1 MPGPENAIYIV
12 VGEMSM
18 VMTAMRRTSRWSSHS
33 HQEEEQDSLLRNM
46 SNLKEILNHIN
57 DLSDLEPTV
66 FLSPF
71 LDVIR
76 SENIPAPIT
85 GHALSAIHKFL
96 SYGLVDSKYESAA
109 VAVENIADA
118 VTHARFV
125 GTDQGTDEI
134 VLMKILQVL
143 RMLLLTP
150 VGMLLSDDSVC
161 EIMQS
166 CFRLCF
172 ETRLSELL
180 RKSAE
185 HSLIDMVQLLFS
197 RLPQFSEDSKWI
209 ATRKLHMKAIGI
221 DSSRNSYRRRLHIKH
236 KKINQTN
243 KLDTNVQNSFS
254 NVTSPD
260 DSGCV
265 SSISSPETFS
275 DQKMNNESFEQDIQ
289 NYQESS
295 SQEEILENKCNAAD
309 SQCNI
314 DRSKREI
321 SLYMHD
327 DDTNRKSSLS
337 QSETSEN
344 AVFEK
349 ECDISQQSEN
359 QEMKNES
366 NSITEIYDLN
376 IKSDNNRINSH
387 RDSEYVNPHGVRFT
401 AQQIPQEGSGPLI
414 PYGLPCVRE
423 LFRFLVTLINPI
435 ERHNTEANFHIGLS
449 LLTVALEAGAN
460 QIDNFNSLLTLIK
473 DDMCRNLFSLLL
485 TEKLSIFAAVLRVC
499 FLLFESLRTHIK
511 FQLEMYLTRLIE
523 IIISE
528 SLKVPYEQREI
539 ALDSISQLWHIPG
552 LVTELYLNFD
562 CSLYC
567 SNLFEDLTKLLSKNA
582 FPVSGLYSTHLL
594 SLDALLAVI
603 DSIESHCHF
612 RILNGS
618 QLEIEIK
625 KNTKNTYQEIEN
637 GQDEKENEDLPI
649 ITNHSGYLLGQLAI
663 SGKLNKSTKLKG
675 TKIDFQFSCGRRKL
689 ADNIPNH
696 KEITDIKNKKK
707 LLAVGTEQFN
717 NQPSKGITFLQEHG
731 LLKDPL
737 NPSEVALFLRDNP
750 QLDKRMIGEYL
761 SNRKNLKVLEAFVR
775 SFTFEDLRID
785 EALRQYLETFRLP
798 GEAPLISLLL
808 EHFAEHWHKSNSEPF
823 HNNDAAFTLAYAII
837 MLNVDQHNHNVKKQN
852 NPMTVEEFK
861 KNLKGVN
868 GGQDFDEEML
878 EEIYVS
884 IRNEEIVMPAEQS
897 GLVRENYLWKVLLRR
912 GSGKEGSFI
921 HTPDGVFD
929 HDLFSLIW
937 GPTVAA
943 LSYVF
948 DKSTEAT
955 IIQKSI
961 SGFRK
966 CAMISAHYGMSDVFD
981 NLVISLCKF
990 TTLLSSESS
999 EHFSIVFG
1007 SNSKALLACRTLFNL
1022 AHRHGDILREGWK
1035 NLLDCV
1041 LQLYRMKLL
1050 PVEMMEAEDFV
1061 NPNGIISLI
1070 QEETSTIQ
1078 RSESGLLS
1086 SFYSY
1091 ITQTADNQ
1099 VQRGPTPE
1107 DEAAKQSAQNC
1118 INDCHPEQL
1127 ITESKFLRVDSLQEL
1142 VKTLI
1147 YSCHGTDSPIS
1158 LGNCY
1163 EESTVFLTELL
1174 IKIALQN
1181 RDRIT
1186 TIWPGIRDHLYSL
1199 IMEAAAGEQYFL
1211 LERGVVGILRIV
1223 IRMARRE
1230 ELIPQVLH
1238 SLKMLLLLKSPTL
1251 LFVSSQIV
1259 CALYELLHSNG
1270 GNIHSSEDWSIIF
1283 MLLECAGAGSK
1294 PPRSLHITSDLT
1306 SGDTGAQSD
1315 GELNT
1320 GHEEMYNVDR
1330 GYTSDSE
1337 LYDKQGTSGPPRH
1350 YKINPENINNATGWI
1365 LVNKE
1370 GEVESVPIRPLPVNQ
1385 YNIVLEQELL
1395 PHDPFAF
1402 TKACECIAF
1411 LIRDAAHIT
1420 MENFESCVH
1429 CLRVYIEASMNGGY
1443 NLEKRLSRN
1452 KNTKEKRLV
1461 RSSKW
1466 KDDSSHIRRTR
1477 SSPRHSGNGNQQD
1490 DDKMDLLPLYQQI
1503 SIQLLDLMHTLHT
1516 RAASIF
1522 NSWLEEKSKD
1532 NRDAEVGNQKNDAV
1546 IQIDGGLWTTCWC
1559 PLLQGIARLCCD
1571 TRRSIRT
1578 SALTYLQRA
1587 LLVHDLQV
1595 LSAVEWEACFNKVL
1609 FPLLAKLLENI
1620 NPQDPMG
1627 MEETR
1632 MRGAT
1637 LLCKVFLQHL
1647 NPLLSLPTFTAL
1659 WLTILDFMD
1668 KYMHVDGCDL
1678 LNEAIP
1684 ESLKNMLLV
1693 MDTAGIFYHTND
1705 SNGLN
1710 EGHLWHI
1717 TWDRINTFLPNLKKE
1732 VFKPNSSISSFQFQ
1746 SLDEGKS
1753 SDKVDVLNNVETK
1766 QDSVDLP
1773 LTKKHQSLHSLKSSS
1788 EKVDLEENLNANSP
1802 LTTSHQTTP
1811 SVILHPPAFTFT
1823 HASSYLHPVTTHP
1836 LNATNNGVQSTN
1848 VKSSAVPLLLNPS
1861 VMEQTTV
1868 PIFSPQPSKE
1878 RNGSP
1883 R

>member
-1 MPGPENAIYIV
+1 MPVPENGIYIV

-33 HQEEEQDSLLRNM
+33 HQEEQDTLLRNM
-46 SNLKEILNHIN
+46 SNLKEVLNHIN
-57 DLSDLEPTV
+57 ELSDLEPTL
-66 FLSPF
+66 FLAPF

-96 SYGLVDSKYESAA
+96 SYGLIDCEYESAA

-180 RKSAE
+180 QKSAE
-185 HSLIDMVQLLFS
+185 HSLTDMVQLLFS
-197 RLPQFSEDSKWI
+197 RLPQFSEDDKWI
-209 ATRKLHMKAIGI
+209 STRKLHMKAIGI
-221 DSSRNSYRRRLHIKH
+221 DSSRNSYRRRMPHTKRKKTGHAIK
-236 KKINQTN
+236 Q
-243 KLDTNVQNSFS
+243 DTNTS
-254 NVTSPD
+254 NVSSSVASPD
-260 DSGCV
+260 DSGCI
-265 SSISSPETFS
+265 SSLSSPETIT
-275 DQKMNNESFEQDIQ
+275 DQKINNETYEQGDEQ
-289 NYQESS
+289 NYQENSL
-295 SQEEILENKCNAAD
+295 QEGVFENGCNLENT
-309 SQCNI
+309 QNI
-314 DRSKREI
+314 DRNQTEI
-321 SLYMHD
+321 SMYTQD
-327 DDTNRKSSLS
+327 DSSCRSDSLT
-337 QSETSEN
+337 QSEISEQGIM
-344 AVFEK
+344 FEK
-349 ECDISQQSEN
+349 EYENHEIKNDKNYISEDN
-359 QEMKNES
+359 EFNLKNEINLS
-366 NSITEIYDLN
+366 NCKEN
-376 IKSDNNRINSH
+376 
-387 RDSEYVNPHGVRFT
+387 EYVNPHGVRFT

-423 LFRFLVTLINPI
+423 LFRFLVTLIDPI
-435 ERHNTEANFHIGLS
+435 ERHNTESNFRIGLS

-460 QIDNFNSLLTLIK
+460 QIGNFCSLLALIK
-473 DDMCRNLFSLLL
+473 DDMCRNLFSLLT
-485 TEKLSIFAAVLRVC
+485 TEKLSIFAATLRVC

-523 IIISE
+523 IVISE
-528 SLKVPYEQREI
+528 SSRIPYEQREI

-612 RILNGS
+612 RILNGNH
-618 QLEIEIK
+618 LEIEMK
-625 KNTKNTYQEIEN
+625 WKDKMTYQEIEN
-637 GQDEKENEDLPI
+637 EQTEKENEDLPI
-649 ITNHSGYLLGQLAI
+649 LTNHSGYLLGQLLV
-663 SGKLNKSTKLKG
+663 SGKLDKSIRPKGIKSEFYLRRNKKKL
-675 TKIDFQFSCGRRKL
+675 TND
-689 ADNIPNH
+689 IPTH
-696 KEITDIKNKKK
+696 KEIADIKNKKK

-717 NQPSKGITFLQEHG
+717 NQPSKGIIFLQEHG
-731 LLKDPL
+731 LLSNPL
-737 NPSEVALFLRDNP
+737 NPAEVALFLRDNP

-761 SNRKNLKVLEAFVR
+761 SNRKNLKVLEAFVK
-775 SFTFEDLRID
+775 SFAFEDLRID

-808 EHFAEHWHKSNSEPF
+808 EHFAEHWHKSNGEIF
-823 HNNDAAFTLAYAII
+823 HNNDAAFTLAYAVI

-868 GGQDFDEEML
+868 GGQDFDDEML
-878 EEIYVS
+878 EEIY
-884 IRNEEIVMPAEQS
+884 ICIKNEEIVMPAEQT
-897 GLVRENYLWKVLLRR
+897 GLVRENYLWKILLRR
-912 GSGKEGSFI
+912 GSGKEGLFI
-921 HTPDGVFD
+921 HTPDGIFD
-929 HDLFSLIW
+929 RDLFTLIW

-948 DKSTEAT
+948 DKSMESTV
-955 IIQKSI
+955 IQKSI

-999 EHFSIVFG
+999 EHFVVTFG
-1007 SNSKALLACRTLFNL
+1007 SNGKALLACRTLFNL

-1041 LQLYRMKLL
+1041 LQLYRVKLL
-1050 PVEMMEAEDFV
+1050 PAEMMEAEDFV

-1070 QEETSTIQ
+1070 QEETTTIQ

-1091 ITQTADNQ
+1091 ITQTADTQ

-1107 DEAAKQSAQNC
+1107 DEAKQTAQNC

-1147 YSCHGTDSPIS
+1147 YACHDPDSPAA
-1158 LGNCY
+1158 LGNY
-1163 EESTVFLTELL
+1163 YEEESTVFLTELL

-1186 TIWPGIRDHLYSL
+1186 SIWPEINNCLYRL
-1199 IMEAAAGEQYFL
+1199 ITKAASKEYYFL

-1223 IRMARRE
+1223 IRMAHRE
-1230 ELIPQVLH
+1230 EMVPQVLR
-1238 SLKMLLLLKSPTL
+1238 SLKMLLSLKPPTL

-1259 CALYELLHSNG
+1259 YALYELLCSNG
-1270 GNIHSSEDWSIIF
+1270 TNIHSFEDWSIIF
-1283 MLLECAGAGSK
+1283 MVLECAGAGSK
-1294 PPRSLHITSDLT
+1294 PPRHVTSDLIG
-1306 SGDTGAQSD
+1306 GDTGAQSD
-1315 GELNT
+1315 GEINS
-1320 GHEEMYNVDR
+1320 GHEELYNVDR

-1337 LYDKQGTSGPPRH
+1337 LYDKQGYNGPPKH
-1350 YKINPENINNATGWI
+1350 CKINQENINNAAGWI
-1365 LVNKE
+1365 LVSKE
-1370 GEVESVPIRPLPVNQ
+1370 GEVETVPIRPLPVNQ
-1385 YNIVLEQELL
+1385 FNIVLEQELL

-1402 TKACECIAF
+1402 TKAYECLTL
-1411 LIRDAAHIT
+1411 LIRDPSRIT

-1429 CLRVYIEASMNGGY
+1429 CLRVYIEASINRGH
-1443 NLEKRLSRN
+1443 NSEKKLSRN
-1452 KNTKEKRLV
+1452 KNTKEKRSA

-1466 KDDSSHIRRTR
+1466 KDDSSHVRRSRT
-1477 SSPRHSGNGNQQD
+1477 SPRHSGNGNHLHD
-1490 DDKMDLLPLYQQI
+1490 EDKVNLSPLYQQI
-1503 SIQLLDLMHTLHT
+1503 SIQLLDLMHSLHT

-1522 NSWLEEKSKD
+1522 NSWIEKKSKISQD
-1532 NRDAEVGNQKNDAV
+1532 TDTKNQNEN
-1546 IQIDGGLWTTCWC
+1546 IIFQIDGAGLWTTCWC
-1559 PLLQGIARLCCD
+1559 PLLQGIARFCCD
-1571 TRRSIRT
+1571 TRRSIRS
-1578 SALTYLQRA
+1578 SAVTYLQRA
-1587 LLVHDLQV
+1587 LLVPDLQV
-1595 LSAVEWEACFNKVL
+1595 LSAIEWEACFNKVL
-1609 FPLLAKLLENI
+1609 FPLLSKLLENI
-1620 NPQDPMG
+1620 NPQDPIG

-1668 KYMHVDGCDL
+1668 KYMHIDGCDL
-1678 LNEAIP
+1678 LIEAIP
-1684 ESLKNMLLV
+1684 ELLKNMLLV
-1693 MDTAGIFYHTND
+1693 MDTAGIFYNID
-1705 SNGLN
+1705 DKGDLDK
-1710 EGHLWHI
+1710 GHLWHI
-1717 TWDRINTFLPNLKKE
+1717 TWDRINTFLPNLKNE
-1732 VFKPNSSISSFQFQ
+1732 VFKPNPTVSHNNSQTT
-1746 SLDEGKS
+1746 DEVNS
-1753 SDKVDVLNNVETK
+1753 SDKINTVNNTINKQETTDSSLLN
-1766 QDSVDLP
+1766 
-1773 LTKKHQSLHSLKSSS
+1773 KHQFSSNTSKSNTDKKSS
-1788 EKVDLEENLNANSP
+1788 EETLNEMPPVLQTSSP
-1802 LTTSHQTTP
+1802 LTTPHQTAP
-1811 SVILHPPAFTFT
+1811 SVILHPPAFTFP
-1823 HASSYLHPVTTHP
+1823 HNSPSYLHPVTSLP
-1836 LNATNNGVQSTN
+1836 LNTTSNSME
-1848 VKSSAVPLLLNPS
+1848 SSSIRSPTLPLLLNPS
-1861 VMEQTTV
+1861 VMEQTSV
-1868 PIFSPQPSKE
+1868 PIFSPQPSS
-1878 RNGSP
+1878 GST

>member
-197 RLPQFSEDSKWI
+197 RLPQFSEDNKWI

-243 KLDTNVQNSFS
+243 KLDTTVQNPSS
-254 NVTSPD
+254 NVTNSD

-275 DQKMNNESFEQDIQ
+275 DQKISNESFEQDIQ

-295 SQEEILENKCNAAD
+295 SQEETLENKCNAAD

-327 DDTNRKSSLS
+327 DDANRKSSLSQLHMKAIGIDSSRNSYRRRLHIKHKKINQTNKLDTTVQNPSSNVTNSDDSGCVSSISSPETFSDQKISNESFEQDIQNYQESSSQEETLENKCNAADSQCNIDRSKREISLYMHDDDANRKSSLS

-344 AVFEK
+344 TVFEK

-359 QEMKNES
+359 QEIKNES

-376 IKSDNNRINSH
+376 IKSDNNRTNSH

-528 SLKVPYEQREI
+528 SSKVPYEQREI

-594 SLDALLAVI
+594 SLDALLAVV

-625 KNTKNTYQEIEN
+625 KNTKNTYQEIESR
-637 GQDEKENEDLPI
+637 QDEKENEDLPI
-649 ITNHSGYLLGQLAI
+649 TTNHSGYLLGQLAI

-675 TKIDFQFSCGRRKL
+675 TKMDFQFSCGRRKL
-689 ADNIPNH
+689 ANDIPNR

-868 GGQDFDEEML
+868 GGQDFDDEML

-1050 PVEMMEAEDFV
+1050 PMEMMEAEDFV

-1070 QEETSTIQ
+1070 QEETNTIQ

-1142 VKTLI
+1142 VK
-1147 YSCHGTDSPIS
+1147 
-1158 LGNCY
+1158 
-1163 EESTVFLTELL
+1163 
-1174 IKIALQN
+1174 
-1181 RDRIT
+1181 
-1186 TIWPGIRDHLYSL
+1186 
-1199 IMEAAAGEQYFL
+1199 
-1211 LERGVVGILRIV
+1211 
-1223 IRMARRE
+1223 
-1230 ELIPQVLH
+1230 
-1238 SLKMLLLLKSPTL
+1238 
-1251 LFVSSQIV
+1251 
-1259 CALYELLHSNG
+1259 
-1270 GNIHSSEDWSIIF
+1270 
-1283 MLLECAGAGSK
+1283 
-1294 PPRSLHITSDLT
+1294 
-1306 SGDTGAQSD
+1306 
-1315 GELNT
+1315 
-1320 GHEEMYNVDR
+1320 
-1330 GYTSDSE
+1330 
-1337 LYDKQGTSGPPRH
+1337 
-1350 YKINPENINNATGWI
+1350 
-1365 LVNKE
+1365 
-1370 GEVESVPIRPLPVNQ
+1370 
-1385 YNIVLEQELL
+1385 
-1395 PHDPFAF
+1395 
-1402 TKACECIAF
+1402 
-1411 LIRDAAHIT
+1411 
-1420 MENFESCVH
+1420 
-1429 CLRVYIEASMNGGY
+1429 
-1443 NLEKRLSRN
+1443 
-1452 KNTKEKRLV
+1452 
-1461 RSSKW
+1461 
-1466 KDDSSHIRRTR
+1466 
-1477 SSPRHSGNGNQQD
+1477 
-1490 DDKMDLLPLYQQI
+1490 
-1503 SIQLLDLMHTLHT
+1503 
-1516 RAASIF
+1516 
-1522 NSWLEEKSKD
+1522 
-1532 NRDAEVGNQKNDAV
+1532 
-1546 IQIDGGLWTTCWC
+1546 
-1559 PLLQGIARLCCD
+1559 
-1571 TRRSIRT
+1571 
-1578 SALTYLQRA
+1578 
-1587 LLVHDLQV
+1587 
-1595 LSAVEWEACFNKVL
+1595 
-1609 FPLLAKLLENI
+1609 
-1620 NPQDPMG
+1620 
-1627 MEETR
+1627 
-1632 MRGAT
+1632 
-1637 LLCKVFLQHL
+1637 
-1647 NPLLSLPTFTAL
+1647 
-1659 WLTILDFMD
+1659 
-1668 KYMHVDGCDL
+1668 
-1678 LNEAIP
+1678 
-1684 ESLKNMLLV
+1684 
-1693 MDTAGIFYHTND
+1693 
-1705 SNGLN
+1705 
-1710 EGHLWHI
+1710 
-1717 TWDRINTFLPNLKKE
+1717 
-1732 VFKPNSSISSFQFQ
+1732 
-1746 SLDEGKS
+1746 
-1753 SDKVDVLNNVETK
+1753 
-1766 QDSVDLP
+1766 
-1773 LTKKHQSLHSLKSSS
+1773 
-1788 EKVDLEENLNANSP
+1788 
-1802 LTTSHQTTP
+1802 
-1811 SVILHPPAFTFT
+1811 
-1823 HASSYLHPVTTHP
+1823 
-1836 LNATNNGVQSTN
+1836 
-1848 VKSSAVPLLLNPS
+1848 
-1861 VMEQTTV
+1861 
-1868 PIFSPQPSKE
+1868 
-1878 RNGSP
+1878 
-1883 R
+1883 